1 MAGWYHEKAWKQL
14 VSTAISYSSAFTP
27 EEQFSKAGI
36 CAPWRLW
43 LGGYSYQHWTFSSG
57 LMRQAGPVEAPTVNR
72 TNAILSSNGLQV
84 LHELG
89 GSTRA
94 FWCAAALLSDC
105 SANKAYTVSWQFR
118 CEKKHIDTQSCS
130 PQRWR
135 CDYHHA
141 LPWVVYTQGAVS
153 ASAACAPLPKKTQ
166 TTTYE
171 NKIIKEAGTH
181 W

>member
-1 MAGWYHEKAWKQL
+1 MNL
-14 VSTAISYSSAFTP
+14 VAQGEPFDARLRCFQTAA
-27 EEQFSKAGI
+27 
-36 CAPWRLW
+36 
-43 LGGYSYQHWTFSSG
+43 
-57 LMRQAGPVEAPTVNR
+57 R
-72 TNAILSSNGLQV
+72 TKLIQYRGN
-84 LHELG
+84 
-89 GSTRA
+89 
-94 FWCAAALLSDC
+94 FAA
-105 SANKAYTVSWQFR
+105 
-118 CEKKHIDTQSCS
+118 KKKNIDTQSCS

>member
-1 MAGWYHEKAWKQL
+1 MRGCAAFRLQREQSLYSI
-14 VSTAISYSSAFTP
+14 VAISLR
-27 EEQFSKAGI
+27 K
-36 CAPWRLW
+36 
-43 LGGYSYQHWTFSSG
+43 
-57 LMRQAGPVEAPTVNR
+57 
-72 TNAILSSNGLQV
+72 
-84 LHELG
+84 
-89 GSTRA
+89 
-94 FWCAAALLSDC
+94 
-105 SANKAYTVSWQFR
+105 
-118 CEKKHIDTQSCS
+118 KKHIDTQSCS